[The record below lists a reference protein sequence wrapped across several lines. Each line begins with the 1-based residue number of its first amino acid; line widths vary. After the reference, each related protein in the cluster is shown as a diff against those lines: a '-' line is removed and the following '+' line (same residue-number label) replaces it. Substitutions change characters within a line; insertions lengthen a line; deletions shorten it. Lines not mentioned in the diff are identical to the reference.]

1 MTFDQQIRHVLERA
15 LTDFREHLEADLGRF
30 AQDLMRVAGE
40 ERHRATT
47 AAADAATAEA
57 LRQTEAH
64 VFELRQGFQQQLEEI
79 RRTAQQQLDETR
91 HATQPQLDEV
101 RREMTAELEETRRQ
115 LEAQVEET
123 RRLAR
128 AEVEQTHAQ
137 LEAARRAAQVEAEE
151 VASAQLAITQS
162 EIERTTAEAVERA
175 HLDARQAEIAA
186 AGRLVEAVRQLDDAE
201 SLGGVLDGLAECAA
215 REVDRAAVMIVKG
228 ERLRGWRFLGFGDA
242 GPPTSMDLDLDAA
255 GVLGVAVRTGAA
267 VSRFIPDGDQ
277 KEDTRQPALPA
288 FAAGIG
294 ARRAI
299 AVPVLVAG
307 HVVGV
312 LYADT
317 PQLDTPSATSRWP
330 AVLEVLA
337 RHSSRVLEAMTVQRA
352 TGLSVGKQVARAS
365 HTAVPYPVE
374 NGQSGDLD
382 AARRYARLLVSEI
395 RMHHEPLVD
404 AGRRSRDLR
413 LRLGGEIDRARR
425 LYEARVPPAVR
436 AQADYFEQELV
447 RTLADGD
454 RSLLG

>member
-1 MTFDQQIRHVLERA
+1 MTFDQQIRQVLERA
-15 LTDFREHLEADLGRF
+15 LTDLRDHLEADLGRF

-40 ERHRATT
+40 ERHRATV
-47 AAADAATAEA
+47 AAADHAAAEA
-57 LRQTEAH
+57 RRQTEAQ
-64 VFELRQGFQQQLEEI
+64 VSDLRQGFQQQLEEI
-79 RRTAQQQLDETR
+79 RRTAQHQLDQTR
-91 HATQPQLDEV
+91 HATQPELDEV

-128 AEVEQTHAQ
+128 AEIEQAHAQ
-137 LEAARRAAQVEAEE
+137 LEAARRAAQREAEE
-151 VASAQLAITQS
+151 VAGAQLAITQA
-162 EIERTTAEAVERA
+162 EVERTTAEAVERA
-175 HLDARQAEIAA
+175 RIDARQAELAA
-186 AGRLVEAVRQLDDAE
+186 AGRLVDAIRSLDEAE
-201 SLGGVLDGLAECAA
+201 SLAGVLDGLAECAA
-215 REVDRAAVMIVKG
+215 READRAAVMIVKG
-228 ERLRGWRFLGFGDA
+228 ERLHGWRFLGFGDA

-255 GVLGVAVRTGAA
+255 GMLGAVVRTGAA

-277 KEDTRQPALPA
+277 KEDTRQPALPS
-288 FAAGIG
+288 FAAGMG
-294 ARRAI
+294 ARH
-299 AVPVLVAG
+299 AVAAPVLVAG

-312 LYADT
+312 VYADA
-317 PQLDTPSATSRWP
+317 PQHDTPAATSRWP

-352 TGLSVGKQVARAS
+352 TGLSPGKQVARAS
-365 HTAVPYPVE
+365 HTPFPDPVVS
-374 NGQSGDLD
+374 GQSSDLD